1 MNARVRNIGVALMA
15 VLLLSIFPEQKAGAV
30 NGSRYGGSIVVGVDE
45 SFSGFCTNN
54 MPSDSS
60 LWAHRT
66 MFETLV
72 ERNSAGVLTGLLA
85 QSITA
90 NSTNEVW
97 TITLRSGITYHDG
110 SSLDATNVALNLDA
124 QRGALTSS
132 PYTLGLNISY
142 FANVLNVEVINS
154 LELRVTLERPQIDF
168 VETLYNRGRGVM
180 RSSAQ
185 LNSSTTC
192 STAPIG
198 TGPFKISGNWS
209 SSSLV
214 VVRNASYWR
223 VDPDSGAQLPYLNQI
238 TFNQITEGSQRSAAL
253 RMDSIDAAVF
263 SGFTESTFVSDLRDR
278 STIVQEYQSP
288 SPRVI
293 TMWLNAG
300 KIGSP
305 LQNLNAR
312 KALTAAIDPS
322 RINSVRLGGLGK
334 IPRSVFPA
342 NSELSTTA
350 GLIKFDL
357 PSARSYVAAFKAD
370 TGARALE
377 FSIPVNTRSSS
388 QETARLLQ
396 EMWADAGITVNLITE
411 ESAAIVSKIFRTTRV
426 NGTLNSYDA
435 VLFDLIAG
443 GETVFNLPTLMSSVF
458 PANTVKSLP
467 SNFVS
472 IFGSILGISH
482 HGNSAIDFKIF
493 DAQSQTTYGQAW
505 KKYRESVELFQQNAY
520 AFPISETPVSYF
532 TSRKLFGVGT
542 QLLPT
547 RERGLFVHLWGFDWS
562 VVYLSDTEL
571 PIPPTPEDSSFS
583 ELAWTG
589 GNPRGVLADSSGEFS
604 HVVKTN
610 EGSICKVVLSTGAET
625 SCVDVGGRPQG
636 LVKVPNQSLGYFV
649 DEQSRKLRKFNLLSG
664 TVTDV
669 VTLAATPTG
678 VTVNSDGSL
687 AFVATPEQSKVYK
700 VDLSARQVTSEIY
713 LAGAPAGVALSPDD
727 SALWVSLSAQNKLVR
742 VSTFSDSVTHTVSVG
757 DMPWGVTM
765 SPSGRFVF
773 VVNQN
778 SGSISRVDVATKA
791 VTNVLGAGVQPV
803 AMSLSVDARRAYV
816 ANGFTNSIGVMQI
829 PQEAPLAVPAQPSA
843 PVVPEQQ
850 RAPASGPNQ
859 QSPSGNPPASP
870 SASPLLAEGQSG
882 SPAARTPS
890 SLSVT
895 GTAVPIGRA
904 PSQSLAASS
913 AVAVSTTKVTIG
925 LIAPTST
932 SKTNQIIKYTVQ
944 LKPKGSG
951 QVVTRTVSVSAG
963 KTVKPVLTGKP
974 GTSYRVVV
982 IAFTKAGKKQTWNG
996 PTVSIPKKK

>member
-1 MNARVRNIGVALMA
+1 MNARVRNIGVALVA
-15 VLLLSIFPEQKAGAV
+15 VLLLSIFPEQKLNAV
-30 NGSRYGGSIVVGVDE
+30 NSSRYGGSIVVGVDE
-45 SFSGFCTNN
+45 SFTGFCTNN

-90 NSTNEVW
+90 NSTNDVW

-110 SSLDATNVALNLDA
+110 SNLDATNVALNLDA
-124 QRGALTSS
+124 QRGALTS
-132 PYTLGLNISY
+132 PPNRIGLSVSY
-142 FANVLNVEVINS
+142 FANVLDIEVINS

-168 VETLYNRGRGVM
+168 EETLYNRGRGVM

-198 TGPFKISGNWS
+198 TGPFKISGTWS

-223 VDPDSGAQLPYLNQI
+223 VDPDSAAQLPYLNQI

-263 SGFTESTFVSDLRDR
+263 SGFTESTFVSDLREQ
-278 STIVQEYQSP
+278 SSLVQEYRSL
-288 SPRVI
+288 SPRVN

-312 KALTAAIDPS
+312 KALTAAIDPG
-322 RINSVRLGGLGK
+322 RINSVRLGGVGK

-342 NSELSTTA
+342 NSELWTTN

-357 PSARSYVAAFKAD
+357 QNARSYVAAFKAD
-370 TGARALE
+370 TGAQALE
-377 FSIPVNTRSSS
+377 FSMPVNTRSSS
-388 QETARLLQ
+388 QATARLLQ
-396 EMWADAGITVNLITE
+396 EMWADAGITVNLIIQ
-411 ESAAIVSKIFRTTRV
+411 ESALIVANTFRSSRV
-426 NGTLNSYDA
+426 DGTLNSYDA

-443 GETVFNLPTLMSSVF
+443 GETVINLPSIMASVF
-458 PANTVKSLP
+458 PANTVTSLP
-467 SNFVS
+467 SSFVS

-482 HGNSAIDFKIF
+482 HGNSAIDAKIF
-493 DAQSQTTYGQAW
+493 EAQSQTIDGQAW
-505 KKYRESVELFQQNAY
+505 KKYRESVQLFQQNAY

-532 TSRKLFGVGT
+532 TSRKLFGIGT
-542 QLLPT
+542 QLLPN
-547 RERGLFVHLWGFDWS
+547 RDRGLFVHSWGFDWS
-562 VVYLSDTEL
+562 VVYLSDTDL
-571 PIPPTPEDSSFS
+571 PIPPTPEDSSFT

-610 EGSICKVVLSTGAET
+610 EGSICKVVFSTGAET
-625 SCVDVGGRPQG
+625 SCLDVGGRPQA
-636 LVKVPNQSLGYFV
+636 LVKVPNQAVGYFV
-649 DEQSRKLRKFNLLSG
+649 DEQSRKLRRINLLSG
-664 TVTDV
+664 SVTDV

-687 AFVATPEQSKVYK
+687 AFVASPEQSKVYK
-700 VDLSARQVTSEIY
+700 VDLSTRQVTSQISI
-713 LAGAPAGVALSPDD
+713 AGAPAGVALSPDD

-742 VSTFSDSVTHTVSVG
+742 VSTFSDSVTHTVFVG

-791 VTNVLGAGVQPV
+791 VTNVLSAGVQPV
-803 AMSLSVDARRAYV
+803 AMSLSVDERRAYV

-829 PQEAPLAVPAQPSA
+829 PQEAPLAAPAQPSA

-850 RAPASGPNQ
+850 SAPTPGPIQ
-859 QSPSGNPPASP
+859 QSPTGNPPASP
-870 SASPLLAEGQSG
+870 SASPSPAEGQSG

-904 PSQSLAASS
+904 PSKSLATSS
-913 AVAVSTTKVTIG
+913 AVAISTTKVTIG

-951 QVVTRTVSVSAG
+951 RVVTRTIAVSAG